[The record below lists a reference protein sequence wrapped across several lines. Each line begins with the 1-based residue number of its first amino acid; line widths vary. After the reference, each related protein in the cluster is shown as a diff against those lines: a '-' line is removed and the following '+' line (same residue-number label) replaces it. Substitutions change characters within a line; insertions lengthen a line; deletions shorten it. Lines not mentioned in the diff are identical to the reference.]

1 MFHLLSNPKV
11 RLGLLVNGLYLL
23 SLTLLPLLSGRGQ
36 PTVYADRRSDDS
48 ATSGRPTVY
57 VSLPP
62 PAGTLKATSHQ
73 DKGGINVYLEQDL
86 TLSGARGSRLLLSP
100 IFTLRED
107 EETPNSVLLRFVSFS
122 DEQLLSNGDKL
133 VISADGKQVWPTYWE
148 DGTLVWESWTED
160 TIPPFATPDE
170 QGGVVENIGKA
181 IPYEV
186 FADVI
191 RAKRVVFNLGPHLVE
206 LNAGQLEAL
215 RDLHRLIPRLRTER
229 SNSKRF

>member
-23 SLTLLPLLSGRGQ
+23 SLVLPPLLSDRAY
-36 PTVYADRRSDDS
+36 PSVYADRRSGDS
-48 ATSGRPTVY
+48 ATPGRLPVY

-62 PAGTLKATSHQ
+62 PAGTLKATSHH
-73 DKGGINVYLEQDL
+73 DTGGFNVYLEQDL

-100 IFTLRED
+100 IFTLREN
-107 EETPNSVLLRFVSFS
+107 EETPNSVLFRFVSFS

-133 VISADGKQVWPTYWE
+133 VISADGQQVWPTYRE
-148 DGTLVWESWTED
+148 DGAPVWESWAED
-160 TIPPFATPDE
+160 TIPPFVTPAE
-170 QGGVVENIGKA
+170 QGGVVENVGKT

-206 LNAGQLEAL
+206 LSAGQLEAL

-229 SNSKRF
+229 SNSDRF